1 MTNFGRGGIILSKS
15 VFVVSCERILK
26 RAWYKINFMANNQLN
41 DRIKALPKELR
52 VFSVDDHCWH
62 LHTKGLYEIIKSYKR
77 SEKIKFEFG
86 LEGRQD
92 FLAQIKKIDELEVE
106 KVNKVEALKMKNAD
120 ALAFKAEL
128 ELNYK
133 NYEPELLSFM
143 KEGIKFYPYQ
153 IVAAMFLRRV
163 KSALLSMEMGL
174 GKAEKLDSK
183 LLTPNGWIRM
193 GDVKLGHQ
201 IIGSDG
207 KPHNVIGVFPQGIK
221 DIYRVWFNDYT
232 YTECC
237 DAHLWAV
244 NSSTRMWRTKMNIN
258 NYPNRILTLRQIM
271 NEGLQFK
278 NGNRKHY
285 IPIVEPIEFQE
296 KKLFI
301 HPYLLGSIL
310 GDGAITEKDGI
321 GFSTS
326 DLESIDLIK
335 EVLYSGNTIQK
346 KISSKYDYSITSKT
360 NKNEINRE
368 LKRLNLK
375 GCNSYTKFIPD
386 EYKFSS
392 INQRLELLRGLL
404 DTDGHV
410 FKDGSHIEIT
420 LASKR
425 LIEDLQFII
434 QSLGGI
440 GRIKEKWII
449 YKGMRKMYYRM
460 GVKLPPQ
467 FIPFKLLRKVERYKP
482 VTKYLPNRAITKIEY
497 VGKHEA
503 QCIAVD
509 SPDHLYLTD
518 HCIVTHNTLC
528 SIAYGEMMGFKKIFV
543 ITPNSLKFNF
553 LDEVEKFTK
562 GTKAHIINYKG
573 NKYSL
578 KESKYIIVNYD
589 YFNSKK
595 FEKVLTKFEAL
606 DLGFLECV
614 ICDESHLLK
623 NTDANTYKNFKRIF
637 KDIPCKVFLS
647 GTPMPNRSKEL
658 YTVLN
663 QISRLD
669 FPTKKFFYETY
680 CGMIQDKDVRGGWRY
695 EEGLAKL
702 EELFYKTAP
711 YTYRKRKIDVL
722 KDLPDKI
729 YNRILIEMTPEQ
741 QATYNKIEEGVANE
755 IFAQSQMSAINAL
768 TIMLRLR
775 QYTSLLKIEP
785 TIELV
790 KRLLDEGE
798 KSVVVDMF
806 KPPLLKLS
814 AMLGDVA
821 VLHTGDQD
829 EVERNAAKNDFQNP
843 DGKYKVFLASIATTK
858 YGLTLTAASKMF
870 MMALPFSVGE
880 YDQVSDR
887 LHRIGQKDTV
897 FIYPLI
903 IKDSIDEYVF
913 NMIERKRKEVTKVM
927 DNEDYV
933 SNVDDSVL
941 SEILA
946 ILKKKYMK

>member
-26 RAWYKINFMANNQLN
+26 RAWYKVNFMANNQLN

-174 GKAEKLDSK
+174 GK
-183 LLTPNGWIRM
+183 
-193 GDVKLGHQ
+193 
-201 IIGSDG
+201 
-207 KPHNVIGVFPQGIK
+207 
-221 DIYRVWFNDYT
+221 
-232 YTECC
+232 
-237 DAHLWAV
+237 
-244 NSSTRMWRTKMNIN
+244 
-258 NYPNRILTLRQIM
+258 
-271 NEGLQFK
+271 
-278 NGNRKHY
+278 
-285 IPIVEPIEFQE
+285 
-296 KKLFI
+296 
-301 HPYLLGSIL
+301 
-310 GDGAITEKDGI
+310 
-321 GFSTS
+321 
-326 DLESIDLIK
+326 
-335 EVLYSGNTIQK
+335 
-346 KISSKYDYSITSKT
+346 
-360 NKNEINRE
+360 
-368 LKRLNLK
+368 
-375 GCNSYTKFIPD
+375 
-386 EYKFSS
+386 
-392 INQRLELLRGLL
+392 
-404 DTDGHV
+404 
-410 FKDGSHIEIT
+410 
-420 LASKR
+420 
-425 LIEDLQFII
+425 
-434 QSLGGI
+434 
-440 GRIKEKWII
+440 
-449 YKGMRKMYYRM
+449 
-460 GVKLPPQ
+460 
-467 FIPFKLLRKVERYKP
+467 
-482 VTKYLPNRAITKIEY
+482 
-497 VGKHEA
+497 
-503 QCIAVD
+503 
-509 SPDHLYLTD
+509 
-518 HCIVTHNTLC
+518 TLC
-528 SIAYGEMMGFKKIFV
+528 AIAYAEMMGFKKVFV

-562 GTKAHIINYKG
+562 AGTKAHIINYSG

-578 KESKYIIVNYD
+578 RESKYIIVNYD

-637 KDIPCKVFLS
+637 KGIPCKVFLS

-946 ILKKKYMK
+946 ILKKKYKK